1 MLTKRI
7 ISCLMV
13 GLILTMGAF
22 TAVKAIDHGYLP
34 SSVQDIGN
42 WADHAVKLRLK
53 DFDRLEQLAPAMLLA
68 GGAKEQDGIFIT
80 KNYLLENIAPAEPT
94 VLEQNLTGIE
104 SFLTAHNI
112 PATFLLIPTACAI
125 KQQEIPARAEL
136 YNQKALITDCYTRL
150 SGKAGTADAYG
161 KLFAAKEQYTYFRTE
176 SNLTGL
182 GGYYVYTALAPRMGY
197 TARALDQF
205 EVEQLANDYY
215 GALYQRSSYKGTD
228 PDLLTLYRFSRYSRQ
243 YQLSLTNN
251 GERKNY
257 YTLFPTHLAQL
268 GQPKSALLGG
278 FGQRMDISVV
288 SPFEESLL
296 IFADETALSYLPF
309 LVVHYG
315 NITMIDLQSC
325 PDDMLSALV
334 ADDYDHVLFAY
345 SVEHFIHEPV
355 AARAGSLQ

>member
-1 MLTKRI
+1 MMTKRI

-13 GLILTMGAF
+13 GFILMIGVY
-22 TAVKAIDHGYLP
+22 TAAKAIGRGYLP
-34 SSVQDIGN
+34 SSVHDIGD

-53 DFDRLEQLAPAMLLA
+53 NSDRLKQLAPSMLLA

-80 KNYLLENIAPAEPT
+80 KNYLLENIAPENPAI
-94 VLEQNLTGIE
+94 LEENLTGVE

-125 KQQEIPARAEL
+125 KQQDIPARAEL
-136 YNQKALITDCYTRL
+136 YNQKALISNCYTRL

-161 KLFAAKEQYTYFRTE
+161 KLFSAKEQYTYYRTE

-182 GGYYVYTALAPRMGY
+182 GGYYVYTALAPRMNY

-205 EVEQLANDYY
+205 EVEQLADDYY

-251 GERKNY
+251 GEKKNY

-268 GQPKSALLGG
+268 SEPKSVLLGG

-315 NITMIDLQSC
+315 NITMIDLENC
-325 PDDMLSALV
+325 PDNVLASLV
-334 ADDYDHVLFAY
+334 PDEYDQVLFAY
-345 SVEHFIHEPV
+345 SVDHFIHAPV
-355 AARAGSLQ
+355 AARASTIK

>member
-7 ISCLMV
+7 ISCLLV
-13 GLILTMGAF
+13 GLVLAMGIFAA
-22 TAVKAIDHGYLP
+22 TKAIGYGYLP
-34 SSVQDIGN
+34 SSMQDIGD
-42 WADHAVKLRLK
+42 WADHAVKLQLK
-53 DFDRLEQLAPAMLLA
+53 DLNRLEHLAPAMLLA

-80 KNYLLENIAPAEPT
+80 KNYLLENIAPENPA

-104 SFLTAHNI
+104 KFLTSHNI
-112 PATFLLIPTACAI
+112 FATFLLIPTACAI
-125 KQQEIPARAEL
+125 KQQEIPARADL
-136 YNQKALITDCYTRL
+136 YNQKALIADCYDRL
-150 SGKAGTADAYG
+150 AGQAGTVDAYS
-161 KLFAAKEQYTYFRTE
+161 KLFAAKEQYTYFRTD

-205 EVEQLANDYY
+205 EVEQLSNDYY

-228 PDLLTLYRFSRYSRQ
+228 PDLLALYRFSRYSRQ
-243 YQLSLTNN
+243 YQLSITNN

-257 YTLFPTHLAQL
+257 YTLFPTHMAYLD
-268 GQPKSALLGG
+268 QPKSVLLGG

-315 NITMIDLQSC
+315 NITMVDLKNC
-325 PDDMLSALV
+325 PDDMLASLV
-334 ADDYDHVLFAY
+334 TEDYDEVLFAF
-345 SVEHFIHEPV
+345 SVDDFIHEPV
-355 AARAGSLQ
+355 TARAGFLQ

>member
-1 MLTKRI
+1 MLTKRLVA
-7 ISCLMV
+7 CLMI
-13 GLILTMGAF
+13 GLVLAMGAV
-22 TAVKAIDHGYLP
+22 TAVKAVARGYLP
-34 SSVQDIGN
+34 SSAQDIGD
-42 WADHAVKLRLK
+42 WADHAVKLRLE

-80 KNYLLENIAPAEPT
+80 KNYLLENVAPENPA
-94 VLEQNLTGIE
+94 VLEQNLAGVE
-104 SFLTAHNI
+104 NFLTAHNI
-112 PATFLLIPTACAI
+112 PTTFLLIPTACAI

-136 YNQKALITDCYTRL
+136 YNQKALIANCYARL
-150 SGKAGTADAYG
+150 SGKAGTVDAYG
-161 KLFAAKEQYTYFRTE
+161 KLFSAKEQYTYFRTE

-197 TARALDQF
+197 MARALNQF
-205 EVEQLANDYY
+205 EVEQLTDSYY

-251 GERKNY
+251 GEKKNY

-325 PDDMLSALV
+325 RDDMLASLV
-334 ADDYDHVLFAY
+334 TDDYDQVLFAY
-345 SVEHFIHEPV
+345 SVDHFIHEPV
-355 AARAGSLQ
+355 AARADSLQ

>member
-7 ISCLMV
+7 FSALMV
-13 GLILTMGAF
+13 GLILVSGAV
-22 TAVKAIDHGYLP
+22 TALKAIGSGYLP
-34 SSVQDIGN
+34 ASARDIGN
-42 WADHAVKLRLK
+42 WADHAVWRRLR
-53 DFDRLEQLAPAMLLA
+53 DFDGLTQLAPAMLLA

-80 KNYLLENIAPAEPT
+80 ENYLLENIAPENAA
-94 VLEQNLTGIE
+94 VLEQNLAGIE
-104 SFLTAHNI
+104 GFLKAHNI
-112 PATFLLIPTACAI
+112 PATFLLIPTACVI

-136 YNQKALITDCYTRL
+136 YNQKTLIANCYARL

-161 KLFAAKEQYTYFRTE
+161 KLFAAKDQYTYFRTE

-205 EVEQLANDYY
+205 EVEQLADDYY
-215 GALYQRSSYKGTD
+215 GALYQRSSYKGAD

-243 YQLSLTNN
+243 YQLSTINN
-251 GERKNY
+251 GEKKNY
-257 YTLFPTHLAQL
+257 YTLFPTHLTQL
-268 GQPKSALLGG
+268 GQPKSVLLGG

-296 IFADETALSYLPF
+296 IFGDETALSYLPF

-315 NITMIDLQSC
+315 NITMIDLENC
-325 PDDMLSALV
+325 PDDMLAALV
-334 ADDYDHVLFAY
+334 ADDYDQVLFAY
-345 SVEHFIHEPV
+345 SVDHFIHNPV
-355 AARAGSLQ
+355 AARATTLQ

>member
-1 MLTKRI
+1 MLIKRI
-7 ISCLMV
+7 VSVLLIGLVLASGVMTAWRAV
-13 GLILTMGAF
+13 GSG
-22 TAVKAIDHGYLP
+22 HLP
-34 SSVQDIGN
+34 SSALDIGH
-42 WADHAVKLRLK
+42 WADRAVWRQLRDVEQLA
-53 DFDRLEQLAPAMLLA
+53 QLAPAMLLA

-80 KNYLLENIAPAEPT
+80 ENNLLENIAPEDPE
-94 VLEQNLTGIE
+94 VLEQNLAGIE
-104 SFLTAHNI
+104 YFLTAHNI
-112 PATFLLIPTACAI
+112 PATFLLIPTACVI
-125 KQQEIPARAEL
+125 KQQEIPPRAEL
-136 YNQKALITDCYTRL
+136 YNQKALIADCYARL

-205 EVEQLANDYY
+205 EVEQLPGDYY
-215 GALYQRSSYKGTD
+215 GTLYQRSSYKGAD

-243 YQLSLTNN
+243 YQLSLSNN
-251 GERKNY
+251 GEKKNY

-268 GQPKSALLGG
+268 GQPKAALLGG

-296 IFADETALSYLPF
+296 IFGDETALSYLPF

-315 NITMIDLQSC
+315 NITMIDLESC
-325 PDDMLSALV
+325 PDDMLAALV
-334 ADDYDHVLFAY
+334 ADDYDRVLFAY
-345 SVEHFIHEPV
+345 SVDRFIHRPV
-355 AARAGSLQ
+355 AARASVLQ

>member
-7 ISCLMV
+7 ISALMV
-13 GLILTMGAF
+13 GLILVAGTM
-22 TAVKAIDHGYLP
+22 TAAKAIGRGYLP
-34 SSVQDIGN
+34 SSVRDIGN
-42 WADHAVKLRLK
+42 WADHAVWRQLRS
-53 DFDRLEQLAPAMLLA
+53 FDRLTQLAPTMLLA

-80 KNYLLENIAPAEPT
+80 KDYLLENIAAENAA
-94 VLEQNLTGIE
+94 VLEQNLAGVE
-104 SFLTAHNI
+104 GFLATHNI
-112 PATFLLIPTACAI
+112 PATFLLIPTACVI
-125 KQQEIPARAEL
+125 KQQELPSRAEL
-136 YNQKALITDCYTRL
+136 YNQKALIADCYARL

-205 EVEQLANDYY
+205 EVEQLADDYY

-243 YQLSLTNN
+243 YQLSLVNN
-251 GERKNY
+251 GEKKNY

-268 GQPKSALLGG
+268 GQPKSVLLGG

-296 IFADETALSYLPF
+296 IFGDETALSYLPF

-315 NITMIDLQSC
+315 NITMVDLESC
-325 PDDMLSALV
+325 PDDMLAALV
-334 ADDYDHVLFAY
+334 SDEYDQVLFAY
-345 SVEHFIHEPV
+345 SVDKFIHEPV
-355 AARAGSLQ
+355 TARAVLLQ

>member
-13 GLILTMGAF
+13 GFVLAIGVLT
-22 TAVKAIDHGYLP
+22 TLKAISHGYLP
-34 SSVQDIGN
+34 PSMQHIGD
-42 WADHAVKLRLK
+42 WADHAVKLQLK

-80 KNYLLENIAPAEPT
+80 KNYLLENIAPENPA

-104 SFLTAHNI
+104 SFLSTHNI

-125 KQQEIPARAEL
+125 KQQEIPSRAEL
-136 YNQKALITDCYTRL
+136 YNQKALIANCYARL

-161 KLFAAKEQYTYFRTE
+161 KLFAAKDQYTYFRTE
-176 SNLTGL
+176 SSLTGL

-205 EVEQLANDYY
+205 EVEQLSNDYY

-257 YTLFPTHLAQL
+257 YTLFPTHLSYL
-268 GQPKSALLGG
+268 DQPKSVLLGG
-278 FGQRMDISVV
+278 GAQRMDISVV

-296 IFADETALSYLPF
+296 IFADNTALSYLPF

-315 NITMIDLQSC
+315 NITMIDLENC
-325 PDDMLSALV
+325 PDDMLASLV
-334 ADDYDHVLFAY
+334 ADDYDQVLFAF
-345 SVEHFIHEPV
+345 SVDDFIHAPV
-355 AARAGSLQ
+355 AARAGLLQ

>member
-1 MLTKRI
+1 MIKRLF
-7 ISCLMV
+7 SGLMV
-13 GLILTMGAF
+13 GLILVAGAL
-22 TAVKAIDHGYLP
+22 TAVKAVSQGYLP
-34 SSVQDIGN
+34 SSVREVGS
-42 WADHAVKLRLK
+42 WADHAVKLQLK
-53 DFDRLEQLAPAMLLA
+53 DFDRLSQLAPAMLLA

-80 KNYLLENIAPAEPT
+80 KNYLLENIAPEDP
-94 VLEQNLTGIE
+94 VILEQNLAGIE
-104 SFLTAHNI
+104 SFLTQHNI
-112 PATFLLIPTACAI
+112 PATFSLIPTAYAI
-125 KQQEIPARAEL
+125 KQQEIPTRVEL
-136 YNQKALITDCYTRL
+136 YNQKALIASCYARL

-205 EVEQLANDYY
+205 EVEQLADDYY
-215 GALYQRSSYKGTD
+215 GTLYQRSSYKGTQ

-251 GERKNY
+251 GEKKNY

-268 GQPKSALLGG
+268 GQPKLVLLGG

-315 NITMIDLQSC
+315 NITMIDLQNC
-325 PDDMLSALV
+325 PDDILSTV
-334 ADDYDHVLFAY
+334 EIDDYDQVLFAY
-345 SVEHFIHEPV
+345 SVDHFIHNPV
-355 AARAGSLQ
+355 AVRASDLQ

>member
-7 ISCLMV
+7 VSALLIGLVLVSGALTAWRAV
-13 GLILTMGAF
+13 GSG
-22 TAVKAIDHGYLP
+22 HLP
-34 SSVQDIGN
+34 SSALDIGH
-42 WADHAVKLRLK
+42 WADRAVWRQLRDIEQLT
-53 DFDRLEQLAPAMLLA
+53 QLAPAMLLA

-80 KNYLLENIAPAEPT
+80 QNNLLENIAPEDPV
-94 VLEQNLTGIE
+94 VLEQNLAGVE
-104 SFLTAHNI
+104 YFLTAHNI
-112 PATFLLIPTACAI
+112 PATFLLIPTACVI
-125 KQQEIPARAEL
+125 KQQEIPSRAEL
-136 YNQKALITDCYTRL
+136 YNQKALIADCYARL

-205 EVEQLANDYY
+205 EVEQLPGDYY
-215 GALYQRSSYKGTD
+215 GTLYQRSSYKGAD

-243 YQLSLTNN
+243 YQLSLSNN
-251 GERKNY
+251 GEKKNY

-268 GQPKSALLGG
+268 GQPKAVLLGG

-296 IFADETALSYLPF
+296 IFGDETALSYLPF

-315 NITMIDLQSC
+315 NITMIDLESC
-325 PDDMLSALV
+325 PDDMLAALV
-334 ADDYDHVLFAY
+334 ADDYDRVLFAY
-345 SVEHFIHEPV
+345 SVDRFIHRPV
-355 AARAGSLQ
+355 AARAAVLQ

>member
-7 ISCLMV
+7 FSCLMV
-13 GLILTMGAF
+13 GLILVIGMF
-22 TAVKAIDHGYLP
+22 TALKAVGHGYLP
-34 SSVQDIGN
+34 SSVQDIGD
-42 WADHAVKLRLK
+42 WADHAVKLQLK

-80 KNYLLENIAPAEPT
+80 KNYLLENIAPEDST

-104 SFLTAHNI
+104 GFLKTHNI

-125 KQQEIPARAEL
+125 KQQDIPARAQL
-136 YNQKALITDCYTRL
+136 YNQKALIAKCYARL
-150 SGKAGTADAYG
+150 SGKAGTTDAYS
-161 KLFAAKEQYTYFRTE
+161 KLFSAKEQYTYFRTE

-197 TARALDQF
+197 TSRALDQF

-215 GALYQRSSYKGTD
+215 GTLYQRSSYKGTD

-257 YTLFPTHLAQL
+257 YSLFPTHLAQL
-268 GQPKSALLGG
+268 GQPKSVVLGG
-278 FGQRMDISVV
+278 FGQRMDISAV

-296 IFADETALSYLPF
+296 IFADDTALSYLPF

-315 NITMIDLQSC
+315 NITMVDLQNC
-325 PDDMLSALV
+325 PDDMLASLV
-334 ADDYDHVLFAY
+334 ANDYDQVLFAY
-345 SVEHFIHEPV
+345 SVDHFIHEPV
-355 AARAGSLQ
+355 AVRASFLQ

>member
-1 MLTKRI
+1 MLTKRL
-7 ISCLMV
+7 ISFLMV
-13 GLILTMGAF
+13 GLILTIGAY
-22 TAVKAIDHGYLP
+22 TAAKAIGRGYLP
-34 SSVQDIGN
+34 SSLQDIGN

-53 DFDRLEQLAPAMLLA
+53 DSDRLQQLAPYMLLA

-80 KNYLLENIAPAEPT
+80 KNYLLENIAPEDPAL
-94 VLEQNLTGIE
+94 LEQNLTGVE
-104 SFLTAHNI
+104 SFLKAHNI

-136 YNQKALITDCYTRL
+136 YNQKALIADCYTRL
-150 SGKAGTADAYG
+150 SGSVGTADAYG
-161 KLFAAKEQYTYFRTE
+161 KLFAAKDQYTYCRTE
-176 SNLTGL
+176 TNLTGL

-205 EVEQLANDYY
+205 AVEQLADDYY

-243 YQLSLTNN
+243 YQLSVTNN
-251 GERKNY
+251 SEKKNY

-268 GQPKSALLGG
+268 GQPKSVLLGG

-296 IFADETALSYLPF
+296 IFADETALSFLPF

-315 NITMIDLQSC
+315 NITMIDLENC
-325 PDDMLSALV
+325 PDDMLASLV

-345 SVEHFIHEPV
+345 SVDNFIHTPV
-355 AARAGSLQ
+355 AARAGNVN